1 METIFTTENLYNL
14 LSGRI
19 PSAFN
24 RALLNQ
30 FKANGITLTREQWSI
45 LAVLWK
51 KNGCSQQVLADETYR
66 DKPSITR
73 LIDNLER
80 EALVERRPDKNDRR
94 LNLIFLTEKGKSMEE
109 GIMKV
114 VDHTV
119 TEAVRNIDPEILQLV
134 RDTFIQIYDNL
145 ETKK

>member
-24 RALLNQ
+24 RALMTH
-30 FKANGITLTREQWSI
+30 FKANGITLTKEQWSI

-51 KNGCSQQVLADETYR
+51 KNGCSQQVLADDTYR

-73 LIDNLER
+73 LIDNLEK

-94 LNLIFLTEKGKSMEE
+94 LNLIFLTEKGKAMEE
-109 GIMKV
+109 GVMKI
-114 VDHTV
+114 VDQTV
-119 TEAVRNIDPEILQLV
+119 TEAVRNIDPEILQIV
-134 RDTFIQIYDNL
+134 RDTFIQIYNNL

>member
-30 FKANGITLTREQWSI
+30 FKANGINLTKEQWSI

-51 KNGCSQQVLADETYR
+51 KDGCSQQVLADETYR

-73 LIDNLER
+73 LIDHLEK
-80 EALVERRPDKNDRR
+80 EGLAERRPDKKDRR
-94 LNLIFLTEKGKSMEE
+94 LNLIFLTEQGRSLEE
-109 GIMKV
+109 GAMKV
-114 VDHTV
+114 VDQTV
-119 TEAVRNIDPEILQLV
+119 NSAVRDIDPEVIQLV
-134 RDTFIQIYDNL
+134 RDTFIRIYNNL

>member
-80 EALVERRPDKNDRR
+80 EALVERRPDKKDRR

-119 TEAVRNIDPEILQLV
+119 TEAVRNIDPEILQLI